1 MKKITLQGLDF
12 EPYISQEEIAKQV
25 KRIATEIIEALDGDQ
40 EPIFIC
46 VLNGAFIFA
55 ADLFRE
61 VNLPHSQITFIRFK
75 SYDGLSST
83 GEIRELMGLTTD
95 ITGRNIIVIEDIV
108 DTGTTA
114 AELIDV
120 LSKQNPQ
127 SIKLATLLFKPNSLL
142 NQVTPDYVGFNI
154 PSKFIIGYGL
164 DLDEEARN
172 LKDIY
177 ILSKDKYDTDDMN
190 LCM

>member
-1 MKKITLQGLDF
+1 MKR
-12 EPYISQEEIAKQV
+12 V
-25 KRIATEIIEALDGDQ
+25 ATEIIDDLDGDQ

-55 ADLFRE
+55 ADLYRE

-83 GEIRELMGLTTD
+83 GEIREVMGLTTD
-95 ITGRNIIVIEDIV
+95 ITGRNIIIIEDIV

>member
-1 MKKITLQGLDF
+1 MKRV
-12 EPYISQEEIAKQV
+12 A
-25 KRIATEIIEALDGDQ
+25 AEIIDDLDGDQ

-55 ADLFRE
+55 ADLYRE

-83 GEIRELMGLTTD
+83 GEIREVMGLTTD
-95 ITGRNIIVIEDIV
+95 ITGRNIIIIEDIV

>member
-1 MKKITLQGLDF
+1 MKKIILQGLEF
-12 EPYISQEEIAKQV
+12 EPYISHEEIAKQV
-25 KRIATEIIEALDGDQ
+25 KRVAGEIVDDLDGDQ

-55 ADLFRE
+55 ADLYRE

-75 SYDGLSST
+75 SYDGLSSS

-120 LSKQNPQ
+120 LSKQNPK
-127 SIKLATLLFKPNSLL
+127 SIRLATLLFKPNSLL
-142 NQVTPDYVGFNI
+142 NQVMPDYVGFNI

-172 LKDIY
+172 LRDIY
-177 ILSKDKYDTDDMN
+177 ILSKDKDDADELN